1 MNIQVIIDNLPLMW
15 EGFQVT
21 VALFAITSVAALLLA
36 VPVAMCLINKYALAR
51 LPFAWMVRFLRGTPS
66 MVQLFILYYGLAQ
79 FDAVRES
86 WAWPMLRSAWWCA
99 LIGLILNSTAYNA
112 HILRGTILAVPAGQI
127 EAGRACGMSNWKIY
141 RCIILPAAFRL
152 ALPGLG
158 NELIKNLKRTAIAST
173 ITINELTGTASLIVS
188 RTITPYEIFATAA
201 VFYLLMTFII
211 TRVVNRIERR
221 LAIGTPTTTT
231 SKLPLHALETP

>member
-1 MNIQVIIDNLPLMW
+1 MNVQIVIENLPLMW
-15 EGFQVT
+15 EGFQIT
-21 VALFAITSVAALLLA
+21 VALFAMTSVAALLLA
-36 VPVAMCLINKYALAR
+36 VPVALCLISKYPLAR
-51 LPFAWMVRFLRGTPS
+51 LPFAWCVRFLRGTPS

-79 FDAVRES
+79 FDAVRDS
-86 WAWPMLRSAWWCA
+86 WAWPVLRSAYWCA
-99 LIGLILNSTAYNA
+99 LIGLVLNSTAYNA

-152 ALPGLG
+152 ALPALG

-173 ITINELTGTASLIVS
+173 ITIGELTGTASLIVS
-188 RTITPYEIFATAA
+188 RTLAPYEIFAAAA

-211 TRVVNRIERR
+211 TRAVNWIERR
-221 LAIGTPTTTT
+221 LAIGTPVATAG
-231 SKLPLHALETP
+231 KLPLHDLETP